1 MQMETLASNKSNNTK
16 KKQNNNRDNNKQRK
30 QGEQQRVNTRIV
42 IFIIRVIYER
52 ALPLCHLAV
61 TVNGR
66 KQRGIKH
73 FTRRINKP
81 PFPLLPSLPLR
92 T

>member
-1 MQMETLASNKSNNTK
+1 MQMNTLASKSKSNNNNNK
-16 KKQNNNRDNNKQRK
+16 QQNNNNNRQRK

-73 FTRRINKP
+73 FT
-81 PFPLLPSLPLR
+81 SAYQ
-92 T
+92 

>member
-1 MQMETLASNKSNNTK
+1 MQMNTLASKSKSNNNNK
-16 KKQNNNRDNNKQRK
+16 KQQNNNRDNNNNNNRQQRK

-73 FTRRINKP
+73 FT
-81 PFPLLPSLPLR
+81 SAYQ
-92 T
+92 

>member
-1 MQMETLASNKSNNTK
+1 MQMNTLASKSKSNNNNNK
-16 KKQNNNRDNNKQRK
+16 QQNNNNNRQRK
-30 QGEQQRVNTRIV
+30 QGKQQRVNTRIV

-73 FTRRINKP
+73 FT
-81 PFPLLPSLPLR
+81 SAYQ
-92 T
+92 